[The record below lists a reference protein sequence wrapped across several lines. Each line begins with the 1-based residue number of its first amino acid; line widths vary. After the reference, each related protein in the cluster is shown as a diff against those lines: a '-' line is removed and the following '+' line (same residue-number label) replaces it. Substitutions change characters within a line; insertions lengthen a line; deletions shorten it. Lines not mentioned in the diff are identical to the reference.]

1 METGRAGVKNGKLGE
16 KRKGRLGHERL
27 EIIKKDNDVLIC
39 DDGVWARN
47 LVG

>member
-1 METGRAGVKNGKLGE
+1 MESWGE
-16 KRKGRLGHERL
+16 KRKGRLGHERLKMREL

-39 DDGVWARN
+39 DDGVRARN